1 MRSGFEVGQPGER
14 LPLVASI
21 GKPVAPAETNRK
33 TALVIGTGT
42 RACALARAAS
52 GVGFGCTEPEEPRH
66 ALARLEKTARLDLLC
81 LDARGFE
88 AAALLDCGMAADLLD
103 HVRRMQARLVVITDL
118 AGIDPLLAAL
128 DEGDTEFLCEP
139 EDADIAALLVLA
151 TTRATQPRRGGFC
164 DSTGQSEK
172 MRLEELSEEVRRLT
186 ATIERLTG
194 RHRAASEEGS
204 PDRFAGLRT
213 ARTVPSM
220 PAHFPAGGAPGR
232 STQTPDETSPSHA
245 ELRALVRARRMRD
258 QFLPADLFGEPAWD
272 MILDLMAART
282 AGQRVSVSSLCI
294 AAAVPPTTALR
305 WIRHLTDRGIFIR
318 IDDPMDRRRVFI
330 ELSES
335 AAEAVSAW
343 ALSVRKKGG
352 LLAPGFH

>member
-1 MRSGFEVGQPGER
+1 M
-14 LPLVASI
+14 I
-21 GKPVAPAETNRK
+21 GA
-33 TALVIGTGT
+33 GT

-66 ALARLEKTARLDLLC
+66 ALARLDKTARLDLML

-88 AAALLDCGMAADLLD
+88 AAALLETGVAAGLLD

-128 DEGDTEFLCEP
+128 DEGETAFLCEP

-151 TTRATQPRRGGFC
+151 ATRATHRSGFC

-194 RHRAASEEGS
+194 RHRTASEGGS

-213 ARTVPSM
+213 TRTVPSM
-220 PAHFPAGGAPGR
+220 PVHFPASGAPAR
-232 STQTPDETSPSHA
+232 STQSLDETAPSHA